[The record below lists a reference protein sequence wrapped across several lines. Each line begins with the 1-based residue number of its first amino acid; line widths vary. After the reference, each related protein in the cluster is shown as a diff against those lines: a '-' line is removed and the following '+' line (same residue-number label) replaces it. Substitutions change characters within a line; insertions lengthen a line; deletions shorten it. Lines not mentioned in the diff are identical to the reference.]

1 QAASDEMSVER
12 RRLFPEEDRRRRARA
27 RRFRGRVM
35 HESELHGQA
44 YDSNRAR
51 SAGSAGDAGSGVG
64 PDRGGSAGAPSA
76 AGGAHVV
83 GRRGSGGGGGAAARG
98 RSANGGGKR
107 GGGGRKAGRKAG
119 ARGADAGA
127 GRRGASAGADRPAG
141 AADAGTAEPRTPS
154 VLAPEEVALTR
165 LDRSDL
171 LNLVKGGAKLI
182 ALVLRDAR
190 WKMHDDEAEAIVDP
204 AARMLHGRKKL
215 QAAIQRATDPG
226 LLAGARGAYVEARV
240 LSRAPR
246 TAPASAPRP
255 APAPPQANAGAPSV
269 APASGPVAAA
279 AERPAAAPAIN
290 PQDVDL
296 SNIVV
301 SPQAAADVL
310 LDMQAS
316 VMALG

>member
-1 QAASDEMSVER
+1 M
-12 RRLFPEEDRRRRARA
+12 
-27 RRFRGRVM
+27 
-35 HESELHGQA
+35 
-44 YDSNRAR
+44 
-51 SAGSAGDAGSGVG
+51 
-64 PDRGGSAGAPSA
+64 
-76 AGGAHVV
+76 
-83 GRRGSGGGGGAAARG
+83 
-98 RSANGGGKR
+98 
-107 GGGGRKAGRKAG
+107 
-119 ARGADAGA
+119 
-127 GRRGASAGADRPAG
+127 
-141 AADAGTAEPRTPS
+141 
-154 VLAPEEVALTR
+154 ALTR

-171 LNLVKGGAKLI
+171 RNLVKGGAKLI

-226 LLAGARGAYVEARV
+226 LLAGALGAYVEARV

-246 TAPASAPRP
+246 TAPAPAPRP